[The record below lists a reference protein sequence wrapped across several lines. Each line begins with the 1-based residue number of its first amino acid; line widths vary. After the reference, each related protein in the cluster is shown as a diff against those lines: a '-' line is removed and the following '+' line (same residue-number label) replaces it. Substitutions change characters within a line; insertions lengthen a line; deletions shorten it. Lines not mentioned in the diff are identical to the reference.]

1 MNILK
6 LEKEL
11 SLYLKD
17 WIDYRWEVW
26 SLFYHELNLSKRQVL
41 YPLKYG
47 YQLMDLVDNITGNI
61 EEHLLLPENKLL
73 IPCKFSSLQQLLSSL
88 DRFNKI
94 IQKDLPKVEYSLRE
108 ENVPQEIYTIALMC
122 KDIDYMV
129 ERCINVY
136 IQKSS
141 FPPLYRQAINCLIN
155 QDIKEFIEYLKSI
168 IKSVPYNIH
177 KEKINE
183 SYFHTIFHVITS
195 VLGLQPISE
204 LETSDGRIDTV
215 IEVPSCIYIFEFKY
229 SDTEENVSKKAFDQ
243 IVDKDYSL
251 SFLSKCK
258 KIIGIG
264 VSYSAITRN
273 INGCY
278 DYILHNSTI

>member
-17 WIDYRWEVW
+17 WIDYRWEDW

-41 YPLKYG
+41 YSLKYG

-94 IQKDLPKVEYSLRE
+94 IQKDFPKVEYSLRE

-141 FPPLYRQAINCLIN
+141 FPPLYRQAINCLMN
-155 QDIKEFIEYLKSI
+155 QDIKGFIEYLKSI

-229 SDTEENVSKKAFDQ
+229 SDTKENVSEKAFDQ

-278 DYILHNSTI
+278 DDILHNSTI